1 MRRRSRHE
9 AGEGQLGCV
18 FGIVLLIVAIFIAFK
33 IVPVKANMADLRQTI
48 TDEGKSAGT
57 HSDAVIMKS
66 ILTKA
71 ESENLPVTE
80 DDVTIKRAGNNI
92 YIDVDYT
99 VPVRF
104 PGYVYQWHEH
114 THVENPVF

>member
-1 MRRRSRHE
+1 MRRRNRRE
-9 AGEGQLGCV
+9 AGEGQGGCL
-18 FGIVLLIVAIFIAFK
+18 FGIVLLIVAVFIAYK
-33 IVPVKANMADLRQTI
+33 IVPVKANMADLRQAV

-57 HSDAVIMKS
+57 HNDSVIMKS

-71 ESENLPVTE
+71 ESLNLPVTE
-80 DDVTIKRAGNNI
+80 DNVEIKRTGNNI

-99 VPVRF
+99 VPIQF

-114 THVENPVF
+114 THVENPIF